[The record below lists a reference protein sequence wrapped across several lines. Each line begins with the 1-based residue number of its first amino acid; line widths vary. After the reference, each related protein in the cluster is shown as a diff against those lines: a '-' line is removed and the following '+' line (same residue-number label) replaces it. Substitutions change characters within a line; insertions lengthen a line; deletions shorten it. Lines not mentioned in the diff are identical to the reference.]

1 MDIPFVDMLLQR
13 IENTFYA
20 SNTFVLSEKEGTD
33 VWLVDCGDY
42 AAQVCHLLNG
52 RKVRG
57 VLITHTHSDHIY
69 GLNALLSDFPD
80 AVVCTS
86 EFGKRALRDTKL
98 NVSKYHVEVPDFIIN
113 PEARIVV
120 LHEGDEVDMFPGVKA
135 QVLST
140 PGHDKSCLSYIIDD
154 CLFTGDSY
162 IPGERLLAIFPNS
175 NKEDAKESCNR
186 LIELSKNF
194 AVCPGHGVK
203 HNSVERSD

>member
-1 MDIPFVDMLLQR
+1 MQVKRFV
-13 IENTFYA
+13 NTFYT
-20 SNTFVLSEKEGTD
+20 SNTYVLSEEGSVD
-33 VWLVDCGDY
+33 VWLIDCGDY
-42 AAQVCHLLNG
+42 ANQVRPMLNG
-52 RKVRG
+52 RTVKG
-57 VLITHTHSDHIY
+57 VLLTHTHSDHIY
-69 GLNALLSDFPD
+69 GLNELASDFPD
-80 AVVCTS
+80 AVVYTN
-86 EFGKRALRDTKL
+86 EFGKMALSDTKL

-113 PEARIVV
+113 PEVRIEV
-120 LHEGDEVDMFPGVKA
+120 LHDGDEVELFPDLKV

-194 AVCPGHGVK
+194 IVCPGHGVK
-203 HNSVERSD
+203 HNSDGENEGV